1 MLKNM
6 KNTWIYLVWFYLIV
20 SQFCALYFWYL
31 YAQTHGFWS
40 SLILG
45 FFVAELKS
53 IFWPL
58 FL

>member
-1 MLKNM
+1 M
-6 KNTWIYLVWFYLIV
+6 KNAWIYLVWFYLIV

-53 IFWPL
+53 MFWPL